1 MSDQEDNVFGDY
13 EKPSDQK
20 WTIPDDPEQ
29 GVYRFVIAAARRA
42 RHLQSGALPLVSTT
56 SRKST
61 TVAME
66 EVRQGKVKVDIL
78 AEGESWPA
86 DDQDPDLPS
95 EEAGGNDSPDQ
106 STPHRQ

>member
-1 MSDQEDNVFGDY
+1 MSEQEDRVFGAY

-20 WTIPDDPEQ
+20 WTIPDDPEH

-42 RHLQSGALPLVSTT
+42 RHLQSGALPLVSTA

-61 TVAME
+61 KVAME

-78 AEGESWPA
+78 AEGESWPTP
-86 DDQDPDLPS
+86 DQDSVLPGG
-95 EEAGGNDSPDQ
+95 EASGDDSPEPLP
-106 STPHRQ
+106 PHRQ